1 MAPLRNNATTN
12 TLLLG
17 WRSCVLGFLLSSVK
31 DKELRGYLQTFEAD
45 LILADGSGD
54 TNRIPTQDC
63 GFR

>member
-1 MAPLRNNATTN
+1 MALLRNNTTTN

-17 WRSCVLGFLLSSVK
+17 WRTCVLGFLLSSVK
-31 DKELRGYLQTFEAD
+31 DKELKGYLQAFETD

-63 GFR
+63 DFK